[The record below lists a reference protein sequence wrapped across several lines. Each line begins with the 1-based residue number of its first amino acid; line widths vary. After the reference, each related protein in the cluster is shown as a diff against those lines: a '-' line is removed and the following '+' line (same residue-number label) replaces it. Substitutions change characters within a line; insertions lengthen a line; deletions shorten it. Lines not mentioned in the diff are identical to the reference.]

1 MDASDCDVAS
11 TNWSHWHGIP
21 WQDAH
26 QVGGCR
32 YASRTQSK
40 AGDLAQGQVFVEAP
54 TCPISESA
62 GGQTVIE
69 NQGRKTLGIDRQ
81 T

>member
-26 QVGGCR
+26 QVVGR
-32 YASRTQSK
+32 LQARIANAAK
-40 AGDLAQGQVFVEAP
+40 AGDW
-54 TCPISESA
+54 
-62 GGQTVIE
+62 
-69 NQGRKTLGIDRQ
+69 RKARR
-81 T
+81 